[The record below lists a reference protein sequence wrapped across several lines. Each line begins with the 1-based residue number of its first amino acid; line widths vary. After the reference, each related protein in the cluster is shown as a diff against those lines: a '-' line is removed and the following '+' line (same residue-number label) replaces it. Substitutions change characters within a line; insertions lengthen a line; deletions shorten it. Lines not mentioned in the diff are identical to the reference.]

1 MEFDDDIPH
10 LATDGRNWSTW
21 REKVEIVI
29 EKAGLHS
36 YLDGTVSEPDRQLE
50 AMAKFILTI
59 GLPDLIFGSML
70 HLTTTQDCY
79 KYLTNRFDKP
89 TVQPLQERLQKLE
102 GCRDAEPQVAARTRK
117 TFDRP
122 CQKCGERGHKAR
134 ECRIVGIESGSAKV
148 ENNPPE
154 GLPSTSLEGGRTGAS
169 DELSEVPNDEMTTS
183 QSTWM
188 LRDES
193 PSGEVHGVARSH
205 EEAAGVDV
213 EGGEAGERT
222 RTSDNE
228 ESRAH
233 ERIDD
238 RETETASQPV
248 DDEAADTPDPH
259 TKCAE
264 PTRPVGMPH
273 EPADELF
280 GEREGASGEPESVS
294 PPIEGQSGR
303 IPTDRAD
310 ERKLLGD
317 DLNGMAKFRGAKDRV
332 EGSTTRHSVLIEER
346 GSATARIRSTTTADE
361 NDQHDEAIVDD
372 LPEDSSVSPEPPEPP
387 DDPAKRR
394 TQSPSVE
401 LEGERMT
408 AASCDVE
415 PAEGEPDASGV
426 PEHVEDDCERQMKL
440 RNKSEC
446 VGERWKPRCQ
456 KNSPGRPQVELDD
469 PDDEADVLAASGRV
483 EDDWKQPK
491 NLRNASEHE
500 RKRSKR
506 RSREDSPD
514 KARGDPDRP
523 DGETAVPGDFQRY
536 RERPRNVR
544 NQPADET
551 DAPHRDN
558 PPGGHRGEWEMLG
571 VVEGNP
577 DRGNVVDLAEHDGIC
592 PSSDENERRV
602 ETNASCRG
610 NHPGGQIGVE
620 RRRGRLEPRKRWR
633 WRQIPWRMRGDGRRN
648 KRRTRRLETSRPET
662 AS

>member
-1 MEFDDDIPH
+1 VD
-10 LATDGRNWSTW
+10 
-21 REKVEIVI
+21 
-29 EKAGLHS
+29 
-36 YLDGTVSEPDRQLE
+36 
-50 AMAKFILTI
+50 
-59 GLPDLIFGSML
+59 
-70 HLTTTQDCY
+70 
-79 KYLTNRFDKP
+79 
-89 TVQPLQERLQKLE
+89 
-102 GCRDAEPQVAARTRK
+102 AARRK
-117 TFDRP
+117 S
-122 CQKCGERGHKAR
+122 ERG
-134 ECRIVGIESGSAKV
+134 GPWSG
-148 ENNPPE
+148 
-154 GLPSTSLEGGRTGAS
+154 
-169 DELSEVPNDEMTTS
+169 
-183 QSTWM
+183 
-188 LRDES
+188 
-193 PSGEVHGVARSH
+193 

-213 EGGEAGERT
+213 EGGEAGKRT
-222 RTSDNE
+222 RTSGDE
-228 ESRAH
+228 ESRAC

-238 RETETASQPV
+238 RETKTASQPV
-248 DDEAADTPDPH
+248 DDEATDTPDPH
-259 TKCAE
+259 AKCAE
-264 PTRPVGMPH
+264 LTRPVGMPH

-280 GEREGASGEPESVS
+280 GEREGASGEPESIS
-294 PPIEGQSGR
+294 PPIEGRSGR

-310 ERKLLGD
+310 ERKLPGD

-415 PAEGEPDASGV
+415 PAEGEPDASVV

-446 VGERWKPRCQ
+446 VGERWKPRCR

-523 DGETAVPGDFQRY
+523 DGETAVPGDFQRPQERPTSFSNERVDETNAPRRRNSPGSCLGEPEASRGVEGV
-536 RERPRNVR
+536 RERG
-544 NQPADET
+544 T
-551 DAPHRDN
+551 
-558 PPGGHRGEWEMLG
+558 
-571 VVEGNP
+571 
-577 DRGNVVDLAEHDGIC
+577 VVDSAEHDGIS
-592 PSSDENERRV
+592 PRSVRNERELETNARTRRTRPGGHMGEPKASRDVEGDWSRESGVDGVEYNGRRGDTDGATSGARCDSQRV
-602 ETNASCRG
+602 ETRPLAGDKGQYQQVERDITTDIPEASTPPPNDPKR
-610 NHPGGQIGVE
+610 PVE
-620 RRRGRLEPRKRWR
+620 LPNPPRRRGRMKSRPRKV
-633 WRQIPWRMRGDGRRN
+633 N
-648 KRRTRRLETSRPET
+648 RTKEEEVDLPNRTATSRPKQAHRAHRICRIRSPDAGGASRQDTGT
-662 AS
+662 ARHCRGRGYKIARTECYPSRDLPYMDIARRSRTRTLDPSHRSFDINSFHRNMKGIHYFVFYLHSFDLPHTL